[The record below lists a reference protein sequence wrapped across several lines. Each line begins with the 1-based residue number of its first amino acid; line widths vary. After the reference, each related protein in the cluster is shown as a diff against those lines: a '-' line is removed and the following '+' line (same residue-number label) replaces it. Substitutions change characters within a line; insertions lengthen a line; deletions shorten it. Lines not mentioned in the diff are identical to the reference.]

1 MDQFGSVKPNIYCWD
16 CLKWLQHQIFNSQW
30 LILLLHFSLSVF
42 IYSLESFIHSCSCN
56 RTTEVIWFNF
66 LGLKT
71 TDGVCVRWWLGHC
84 VIDFDFLS
92 ICSAQPGDKHPTTA
106 IKMWKMLPATNW
118 FTFEKGP
125 NCPVLLHFNHQCRN
139 HHEHWTGVNCQRPKF
154 NVSVFYVTA
163 TKTLEIQI
171 HPCPHSRWHAPKK
184 RKKKEVQNQAQIW
197 CCTLLHCNA
206 LVHSWFCGS
215 TCSTWVT
222 LDINYWIIGHKYYR
236 YVVQWKCVQYS
247 RILGLSAEEGMLARV
262 SAEEAAV
269 YSELGN
275 RSRCYRAALL

>member
-16 CLKWLQHQIFNSQW
+16 CLKWSRHQIFNSQW

-42 IYSLESFIHSCSCN
+42 IYSLESFIHSCSFN

-125 NCPVLLHFNHQCRN
+125 NCSVLLHFNHQCQPSWTLNRSELSKTKVQHKCFLCDCHQNFRN
-139 HHEHWTGVNCQRPKF
+139 PNTPLSTLPLTRP
-154 NVSVFYVTA
+154 
-163 TKTLEIQI
+163 Q
-171 HPCPHSRWHAPKK
+171 
-184 RKKKEVQNQAQIW
+184 KKEEKRSPKSGSDMIMHFV
-197 CCTLLHCNA
+197 A
-206 LVHSWFCGS
+206 LQCICALMVLW
-215 TCSTWVT
+215 
-222 LDINYWIIGHKYYR
+222 KY
-236 YVVQWKCVQYS
+236 
-247 RILGLSAEEGMLARV
+247 M
-262 SAEEAAV
+262 
-269 YSELGN
+269 
-275 RSRCYRAALL
+275 